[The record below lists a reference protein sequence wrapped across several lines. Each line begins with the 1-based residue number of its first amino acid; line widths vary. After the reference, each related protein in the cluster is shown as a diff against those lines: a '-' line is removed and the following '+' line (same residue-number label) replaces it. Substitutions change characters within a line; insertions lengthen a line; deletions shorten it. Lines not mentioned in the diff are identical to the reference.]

1 MHSRPFFTLALLVL
15 LAACSNPLK
24 TGRHLIDAPQTGK
37 QLSDRLGTA
46 ELSDVSLPEYAAAD
60 EVAFQAADGT
70 VRSGPRAL
78 WADKPQRAFTVALA
92 RSISDVSGATVIAS
106 PWPLTEPPQH
116 KIQVEVEKALA
127 SRDGL
132 YRLTGRYYVS
142 DERGNGTSQARSFS
156 IAVPV
161 PAGTTS
167 GVAAAQSTAISQLA
181 RQIAEL
187 GGPGRSV
194 KTTTPKASSDP
205 YAIPP
210 LYPID
215 PLPPLNPGS

>member
-1 MHSRPFFTLALLVL
+1 MHRRPLFALALLSL

-24 TGRHLIDAPQTGK
+24 TGRHLIDAPQTTK
-37 QLSDRLGTA
+37 QVSDRLGTA
-46 ELSDVSLPEYAAAD
+46 ELSDVSLPDYASSD

-70 VRSGPRAL
+70 VRSGPGAL

-106 PWPLTEPPQH
+106 PWPLTEPPAH

-132 YRLTGRYYVS
+132 YRLSGRYYVS
-142 DERGNGTSQARSFS
+142 DERGRGSSQARSFS

-161 PAGTTS
+161 PAGSTS
-167 GVAAAQSTAISQLA
+167 GVAAAQSSAISQLA
-181 RQIAEL
+181 RQIAQL
-187 GGPGRSV
+187 GGPGRAL
-194 KTTTPKASSDP
+194 KTTALKASSDP

-210 LYPID
+210 LYPLE